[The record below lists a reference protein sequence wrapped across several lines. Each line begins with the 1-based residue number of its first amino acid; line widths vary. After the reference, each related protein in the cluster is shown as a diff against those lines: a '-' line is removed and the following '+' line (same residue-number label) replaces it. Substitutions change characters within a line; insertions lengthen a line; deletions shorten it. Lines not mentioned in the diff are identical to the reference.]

1 MGFGHEAESGHWLD
15 TRSVRRIPSSLKC
28 FEPGWSLER
37 KTDIKQFGMLD
48 VATPGTLRIV
58 ADAVINALWSA
69 RSLAA
74 PAFE

>member
-1 MGFGHEAESGHWLD
+1 M
-15 TRSVRRIPSSLKC
+15 KC

-48 VATPGTLRIV
+48 LATPGTLRIV
-58 ADAVINALWSA
+58 ADAVIKALGPA

>member
-1 MGFGHEAESGHWLD
+1 LNRFEA
-15 TRSVRRIPSSLKC
+15 
-28 FEPGWSLER
+28 GWSLER

-48 VATPGTLRIV
+48 SATPGTPRIV

-69 RSLAA
+69 RSSAA

>member
-1 MGFGHEAESGHWLD
+1 
-15 TRSVRRIPSSLKC
+15 LKC

>member
-1 MGFGHEAESGHWLD
+1 M
-15 TRSVRRIPSSLKC
+15 RRIPSSLKC
-28 FEPGWSLER
+28 FEAGGSLER

-48 VATPGTLRIV
+48 SATPSALRIV

-74 PAFE
+74 AAFE